1 MSSSAG
7 GGLGGYGGGAA
18 EQHQHQQ
25 LLLGQGAGQ
34 LYHVPQHS
42 RREKLRF
49 PPDPTDSSLP
59 PGSWPPPPPFYSYA
73 SSSSSYSP
81 HSPTLAHA
89 PAQLVAHGMPGT
101 ASGEAQI
108 PSQNFALS
116 LSSASS
122 NPPPT
127 PRTQFGGSG
136 GAAGPYGPFTGYAAV
151 LGRSRFLGPAQK
163 LLEEICDVGGRSA
176 QLDRGSDEG
185 LLPVDAMDAAG
196 SVDHEMDD
204 SDRAAA
210 EAVTV
215 CGAEQQW
222 RKTRLISLMEDVCKR
237 YKQYYQQLQAVIS
250 SFETVAGLSNA
261 APFASIALRTM
272 SKHFKYLKG
281 MILNQLRNTSKGA
294 AKDGLGKED
303 VANFGLM
310 GGGASLLRG
319 NNVNSFSQPH
329 NIWRPQRGLPE
340 RAVSVL
346 RAWLFE
352 HFLHPYPTDSD
363 KQMLAKQTGLSRNQV
378 SNWFINA
385 RVRLWKPMVEEIHNL
400 EMKQLQKNPSLDKN
414 QLPMQHTQ
422 HSSDSSGKPSDP
434 SNSLQ
439 GQGSSMTRNHSVNAT
454 RHIEDGLSQMPHDIS
469 GQVSFAYNGLTS
481 HHSIALSHPQQQHD
495 LIGAGGGAANAAGV
509 SLTLGLHQNNRA
521 YIAEPLPAALPLNL
535 AHRFGLE
542 DVSDPYVMGSFG
554 GQDRHFAK
562 EIGGHLLHDFV
573 GLQSTELQGKG
584 VRVDMNRGTELK
596 LRGTARLDIVAG
608 STEFVTESFNRIKPF
623 LKDFMERGVLVVPF
637 SMDGNT
643 LSLQFDIGA
652 GTVAIG
658 PQVADPVSQSSTR
671 PELEMN

>member
-1 MSSSAG
+1 MSSAAG
-7 GGLGGYGGGAA
+7 GGGGYGGGGG
-18 EQHQHQQ
+18 EHQHQQ
-25 LLLGQGAGQ
+25 HHLLLGQAAGQ

-49 PPDPTDSSLP
+49 PPDHPAESPPPPP
-59 PGSWPPPPPFYSYA
+59 PGSWPLPPAFYSYA

-89 PAQLVAHGMPGT
+89 QLVAHGMPPGAAT
-101 ASGEAQI
+101 SGGAQI

-127 PRTQFGGSG
+127 PRRQFGGGGGGG

-163 LLEEICDVGGRSA
+163 LLEEICDVGGRPA

-185 LLPVDAMDAAG
+185 LLDVDAMDAAG
-196 SVDHEMDD
+196 SVDHEMDG
-204 SDRAAA
+204 SDRAVAD
-210 EAVTV
+210 AVTV
-215 CGAEQQW
+215 SGAEQQW

-237 YKQYYQQLQAVIS
+237 YRQYYQQLQAVVS

-261 APFASIALRTM
+261 APFASMALRTM

-281 MILNQLRNTSKGA
+281 IILNQLRNTGKGA
-294 AKDGLGKED
+294 TKDGLGKED
-303 VANFGLM
+303 TANFGLM
-310 GGGASLLRG
+310 GGGAGLLRG

-363 KQMLAKQTGLSRNQV
+363 KQMLAKQTGLTRNQV

-400 EMKQLQKNPSLDKN
+400 EMRQLQKNPSLDKN
-414 QLPMQHTQ
+414 QLSMQHTQ
-422 HSSDSSGKPSDP
+422 HSSDSSGKPCDP

-439 GQGSSMTRNHSVNAT
+439 GQSSSMTRNHSISAS

-469 GQVSFAYNGLTS
+469 GQN
-481 HHSIALSHPQQQHD
+481 
-495 LIGAGGGAANAAGV
+495 
-509 SLTLGLHQNNRA
+509 NNRA

-542 DVSDPYVMGSFG
+542 DVSDAYVMSSFG
-554 GQDRHFAK
+554 GQDRHFTK

-573 GLQSTELQGKG
+573 G
-584 VRVDMNRGTELK
+584 
-596 LRGTARLDIVAG
+596 
-608 STEFVTESFNRIKPF
+608 
-623 LKDFMERGVLVVPF
+623 
-637 SMDGNT
+637 
-643 LSLQFDIGA
+643 
-652 GTVAIG
+652 
-658 PQVADPVSQSSTR
+658 
-671 PELEMN
+671 

>member
-1 MSSSAG
+1 MSSAPG
-7 GGLGGYGGGAA
+7 GGGYGGGAD
-18 EQHQHQQ
+18 QNQHQQ
-25 LLLGQGAGQ
+25 LLLGQAAGQ

-49 PPDPTDSSLP
+49 PPDHADSSPP

-81 HSPTLAHA
+81 HSHA
-89 PAQLVAHGMPGT
+89 QAQLVAQGMSGT
-101 ASGEAQI
+101 ASGGAQI

-127 PRTQFGGSG
+127 PRRQFGGSG

-163 LLEEICDVGGRSA
+163 LLEEICDVGGRPS
-176 QLDRGSDEG
+176 QLNRGSDEG
-185 LLPVDAMDAAG
+185 LLDLDAMDATG
-196 SVDHEMDD
+196 SVDHDMDA
-204 SDRAAA
+204 SDHAAA

-215 CGAEQQW
+215 SGAEQQW
-222 RKTRLISLMEDVCKR
+222 RKTRLISLMEEVCKR

-261 APFASIALRTM
+261 APFASMALRTM

-294 AKDGLGKED
+294 TKDCLGKED
-303 VANFGLM
+303 VPDFGLM

-363 KQMLAKQTGLSRNQV
+363 KQMLAKQTGLTRNQV

-385 RVRLWKPMVEEIHNL
+385 RVRLWKPMVEEIHSL
-400 EMKQLQKNPSLDKN
+400 EMRQLQKNPSLDKN
-414 QLPMQHTQ
+414 QLSMQHTQ
-422 HSSDSSGKPSDP
+422 HLSDSSGKLSDA
-434 SNSLQ
+434 SNSQLQ
-439 GQGSSMTRNHSVNAT
+439 GQSSSMARNHGINAV
-454 RHIEDGLSQMPHDIS
+454 RHIDDGLSQMPHDIS
-469 GQVSFAYNGLTS
+469 GQVSFAYNGITS
-481 HHSIALSHPQQQHD
+481 HHTIAVSHPQQPD
-495 LIGAGGGAANAAGV
+495 LIGTGSAANAGGV

-542 DVSDPYVMGSFG
+542 DVSDGYVMGSFG
-554 GQDRHFAK
+554 SQDRHFPK
-562 EIGGHLLHDFV
+562 EMGGHLLHDFV
-573 GLQSTELQGKG
+573 G
-584 VRVDMNRGTELK
+584 
-596 LRGTARLDIVAG
+596 
-608 STEFVTESFNRIKPF
+608 
-623 LKDFMERGVLVVPF
+623 
-637 SMDGNT
+637 
-643 LSLQFDIGA
+643 
-652 GTVAIG
+652 
-658 PQVADPVSQSSTR
+658 
-671 PELEMN
+671 